1 MGAMQTYVILM
12 NFTTKGAETLAESAK
27 RYEGFE
33 EGIQNLGGKVLGAYA
48 LLGDYDVMI
57 LVELPDVKA
66 VMNTVIRAALRG
78 TATSKTLTAMPLK
91 EFYGL
96 VGEAVGKPAP

>member
-12 NFTTKGAETLAESAK
+12 NFTTKGAETLVESAK

-33 EGIQNLGGKVLGAYA
+33 QGIREVGGKVLGAYA

-66 VMNTVIRAALRG
+66 VTKTVIRAAARG
-78 TATSKTLTAMPLK
+78 TATSKTLTAIPLK

-96 VGEAVGKPAP
+96 VAETVGKPPT